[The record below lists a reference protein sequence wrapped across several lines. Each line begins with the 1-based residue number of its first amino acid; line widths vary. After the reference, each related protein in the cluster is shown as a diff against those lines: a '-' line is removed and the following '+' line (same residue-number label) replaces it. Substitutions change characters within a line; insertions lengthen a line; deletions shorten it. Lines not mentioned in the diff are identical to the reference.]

1 MSEPHQQLTSNK
13 THRCLMIFLPFT
25 THTHTSCAR
34 TPLSTRVTHT
44 RRLCFAC
51 RQPTRPAL
59 LRLPLPNGSLRLQ
72 RGRDASLPPSSF
84 TLGGLSMGI
93 WNWISCLIS
102 YSCVIF
108 SNPLAANCLFLPKTR
123 GGDEGREAACV
134 CECATA
140 KAAKQLETETNT
152 DSQPLPS
159 EHL

>member
-1 MSEPHQQLTSNK
+1 MLLMKREHISTYTMAKLTEALEGGEQHVRAPTINQQQNTQMLNDHSSIHN
-13 THRCLMIFLPFT
+13 
-25 THTHTSCAR
+25 THTHTYCAR

-108 SNPLAANCLFLPKTR
+108 SNPFAASCLFLPKIR
-123 GGDEGREAACV
+123 GGDEVQEAACV
-134 CECATA
+134 
-140 KAAKQLETETNT
+140 
-152 DSQPLPS
+152 
-159 EHL
+159 